1 MKIGFIKEE
10 GNNKKEIETK
20 KELKVIWVNEKKD
33 EKVKK
38 EVVKEVNI
46 KIDEEEKEL
55 MVTSL
60 KEVDLVQEKV
70 TYKNTFNLRVFMEI
84 LNYYDVTMENA
95 LKLSNDKEFCDN
107 FIVRKTEN
115 IGKLNRFYI
124 VERKER
130 ILTKIGKLYLSTSKK
145 IRKVKR
151 LRIKIDNTKIIDS
164 ILNNETIKNT
174 DTEADEFKI
183 EFNRKK
189 IERAI
194 NMIKGLLKE
203 LEELGFTEENCRD
216 IITMEKMLKKIKE
229 GYKEIF

>member
-20 KELKVIWVNEKKD
+20 KELKVIWVNEK
-33 EKVKK
+33 
-38 EVVKEVNI
+38 KEVNI

-130 ILTKIGKLYLSTSKK
+130 ILTKIDKLYFSAFKK
-145 IRKVKR
+145 IRKVER
-151 LRIKIDNTKIIDS
+151 LRII
-164 ILNNETIKNT
+164 
-174 DTEADEFKI
+174 
-183 EFNRKK
+183 
-189 IERAI
+189 
-194 NMIKGLLKE
+194 
-203 LEELGFTEENCRD
+203 
-216 IITMEKMLKKIKE
+216 
-229 GYKEIF
+229 

>member
-33 EKVKK
+33 EKV
-38 EVVKEVNI
+38 
-46 KIDEEEKEL
+46 DEEEKEL

-124 VERKER
+124 AERMGCKHQCTIKCNKER
-130 ILTKIGKLYLSTSKK
+130 ILTKIDKLYLSAFKK
-145 IRKVKR
+145 IMKVGG

-164 ILNNETIKNT
+164 ILNNETIKNP
-174 DTEADEFKI
+174 DTEVDELKI
-183 EFNRKK
+183 EF
-189 IERAI
+189 
-194 NMIKGLLKE
+194 
-203 LEELGFTEENCRD
+203 
-216 IITMEKMLKKIKE
+216 II
-229 GYKEIF
+229 

>member
-33 EKVKK
+33 EKV
-38 EVVKEVNI
+38 N
-46 KIDEEEKEL
+46 EEEKEL

-70 TYKNTFNLRVFMEI
+70 TYKNTFNLRVFREI

-115 IGKLNRFYI
+115 VGKLNRFYI
-124 VERKER
+124 V
-130 ILTKIGKLYLSTSKK
+130 I
-145 IRKVKR
+145 
-151 LRIKIDNTKIIDS
+151 
-164 ILNNETIKNT
+164 
-174 DTEADEFKI
+174 
-183 EFNRKK
+183 
-189 IERAI
+189 
-194 NMIKGLLKE
+194 
-203 LEELGFTEENCRD
+203 
-216 IITMEKMLKKIKE
+216 
-229 GYKEIF
+229 